1 MGEWNIYDSNG
12 QVKAIVK
19 RLEYNG
25 EFMGERSITATIYSP
40 SPIDFSVGDYL
51 TYRNEVFS
59 IDYDPSILKQARN
72 NTYGQGYVYDSVKFN
87 SRQMELVYC
96 KFLDYVIADNQ
107 VHYSSLPNFSFYCET
122 ITNLTERI
130 QANLNRLYT
139 GGKAWT
145 ITVNAQNVHVS
156 RINIDVQGMT
166 CWDALGLIASKFE
179 STFVI
184 RGRNIVVAPSTD
196 ILTGLFQYGKGN
208 GLRSIARTSDPSQ
221 GVVTRLRAM
230 GNTTNM
236 PYNYYRNKDVYV
248 YAPITEV
255 LGPYE
260 ASADIHTTFDF
271 NNCFTVKAATSADN
285 QYRTKVS
292 LDKVNWA
299 TALFSANAAWVGYS
313 VASVL
318 QLSGYDP
325 VQYAA
330 FMQQL
335 NTGTYTKLYFESGI
349 SKDKWPSA
357 YKEYTGTLGVTTGED
372 RLMLPTYP
380 DVTTDPYIDS
390 ANISKYGIREES
402 VIFDGS
408 NGLDDI
414 FPTIQGMTAE
424 QARAAGAT
432 ISLDSGDNGHL
443 DEIVSATQIDDDG
456 IPPVEGEESE
466 MVETFSITLKDIGFN
481 INDYFATDNAVI
493 SMRDGKCEG
502 REFEITECVKSGN
515 KYVLT
520 CKRELDDSLNR
531 YFPYDDYNLT
541 AGDKFVLL
549 QIEMPELYVDAA
561 AQRLEDAAEAYL
573 ATIDHSIY
581 TIEPKIDNIKAK
593 RHDDDVESAGEGV
606 KVYDTI
612 YEGMLMQIEDE
623 DLDIDD
629 AIFIDRLTI
638 KEGDS
643 LIPQYEVVL
652 RNEKV
657 KSSIQQI
664 QQQITDIKS
673 GVAGVPGTGSVDAN
687 QVNQLIK
694 NYGDNRF
701 LRKDIIDKLKQGVQ
715 VGDRFVSGL
724 LGEGGIFR
732 MNQDG
737 TYLEVDSM
745 YVRMKAYFDTVEFRR
760 YTNSGGNRISS
771 PAGGKCVRVE
781 SHATYNNNDVIV
793 DDDGY
798 YHYTDGTGEHSVDV
812 GIKYYRCFFRATDG
826 EGNEVQNE
834 FARGD
839 QAYCHISNIRA
850 GSLYQHEFW
859 RTVIGRN
866 ENGTLS
872 ENDEYWIDLANT
884 STVTIGGTS
893 YAGFKTGS
901 DAPVAQDSI
910 STLGSK
916 NDSTRRGAIIE
927 YVVGND
933 SPSYKIYQGIGT
945 GSGQA
950 QFSLDNKN
958 YIEFGYN
965 SSAQGGGRAYM
976 NVYGDFRFGNK
987 SDNGSYIKYDS
998 VNETLD
1004 IKATINATSTIG
1016 NQSLN
1021 TYIQQNAWS
1030 TDMQNQVN
1038 QLIHNVTDDL
1048 QNQID
1053 GQITTLS
1060 GNGVPTGNN
1069 DPYKDLTPEE
1079 KTRNVGDL
1087 YIDIDT
1093 GLTYRYVKDGSTFYW
1108 LPIEDTAVQKAITD
1122 AATALGIANTRARI
1136 FTTTAGTL
1144 PSPPYNVNDIWANA
1158 TYSDANVSYSN
1169 DILVCVTPREAN
1181 AQVYGIS
1188 DWNFASKYTDDTKV
1202 NALVNKIL
1210 HNTSGDAS
1218 AAGDLVYAVTHA
1230 VNDGKT
1236 TLEGGLILTNI
1247 INLGTGNIEQGTFV
1261 PWSGINGVYHAQETG
1276 DSWKGHGI
1284 AAWYGGGM
1292 VDHEVSTSASN
1303 YAKSLFRFD
1312 GSGYLASGN
1321 ISWTDDGKVYLSNLY
1336 TGSDTPISNL
1346 FFDAFAIGLDGSTS
1360 YINPNF
1366 TFSDI
1371 DIVRRS
1377 GSSYTITGTSV
1388 LNRDE
1393 NDARY
1398 MVADRFFDLFDVYNG
1413 DTNYTATYKTSGLP
1427 SDTSHISIKAKFGF
1441 WTESFLSA
1449 LGLNSSSGGGGSASV
1464 LDDLHDVS
1472 INQSTLANGQV
1483 LTYQDGF
1490 WVNVAGGGGSLD
1502 PAAMWQELSNPDSSK
1517 QIDGSH
1523 LSWVTTN
1530 YYNKDA
1536 VDAALSN
1543 YVTIAGNQTI
1553 SGTKTFS
1560 NAIHTSDI
1568 YSDDFTFNDGGWLT
1582 VESGELR
1589 YRTSSASTGY
1599 KKVLLDGDVTDIS
1612 LTTSG
1617 SGNAFTSASLSN
1629 GVLTLTKGSTFATQS
1644 WVNTQL
1650 SSYLPLSGGTMT
1662 GAITFKANQYYHDGN
1677 YALNMNNS
1685 DIIGA
1690 NCIFFADALN
1700 GQTEGLFFPR
1710 SSGSNYDLIRIYNG
1724 EIKFAPNIEKG
1735 STGNTEYNILH
1746 TNNYSAVL
1754 DDRYV
1759 TINTTQTISGAKTF
1773 SATVRLSG
1781 CGIEDVSTAGLLM
1794 YHPAPNT
1801 WTGVSNTQWCVGAI
1815 DSQGVIRS
1823 NNNPLVHYKG
1833 GTNYN
1838 IIDASGGTINGD
1850 LTINNSV
1857 LYFTGGAAGRKAWIN
1872 KNGTFVFQT
1881 TTSGGWATGKL
1892 IVANDGST
1900 SIGYS
1905 DGAYGSA
1912 NTLTYYYYGGDY
1924 DSPWVVLKPNS
1935 SSTFYMGV
1943 GTKNPSYK
1951 LHVAGSI
1958 CATGGVTAL
1967 SDMRYKSKI
1976 SDVNTR
1982 IEDIAALPLFYFKW
1996 KNCRVDDNI
2005 HIGSSAQAIQKLFP
2019 ELTLG
2024 IEELSVNYAVLGT
2037 TLGILNARRL
2047 TRQEQDIIALKEENK
2062 VIKEENKALKE
2073 RIKVLEDRL

>member
-1 MGEWNIYDSNG
+1 MGEWNIYDSSS
-12 QVKAIVK
+12 QVKATVK

-25 EFMGERSITATIYSP
+25 EFMGERSVTATLYSP
-40 SPIDFSVGDYL
+40 SPIDLSVGDYL

-145 ITVNAQNVHVS
+145 ITVNAQNVHVG

-236 PYNYYRNKDVYV
+236 PYNYYRNKDMYV

-260 ASADIHTTFDF
+260 TSADIHTTFDF
-271 NNCFTVKAATSADN
+271 NNCFTVKAATSAEN

-325 VQYAA
+325 TQYAA

-349 SKDKWPSA
+349 SKDKWPSQ

-380 DVTTDPYIDS
+380 DTTIDPYIDS
-390 ANISKYGIREES
+390 ANISKYGVREES

-456 IPPVEGEESE
+456 IPPVEGEEKE
-466 MVETFSITLKDIGFN
+466 MAETFSITLKDIGFN
-481 INDYFATDNAVI
+481 INDYFSTDNAVI

-593 RHDDDVESAGEGV
+593 RHDDEVESAGEGV

-638 KEGDS
+638 KEGES

-673 GVAGVPGTGSVDAN
+673 GVAGVPGTGSVDVN

-732 MNQDG
+732 VNQDG

-781 SHATYNNNDVIV
+781 NHATYNNNDVIV

-798 YHYTDGTGEHSVDV
+798 YHYTDGSGEHSVDV

-834 FARGD
+834 FAVGD
-839 QAYCHISNIRA
+839 QAYCHISNIRE
-850 GSLYQHEFW
+850 GTLYQHEFW

-933 SPSYKIYQGIGT
+933 SPSYKIFQGIGT

-958 YIEFGYN
+958 YVELGYN
-965 SSAQGGGRAYM
+965 SSNGRAYL
-976 NVYGDFRFGNK
+976 NVYGDFRFGSKTNT
-987 SDNGSYIKYDS
+987 GSYINYNSSTGELS
-998 VNETLD
+998 V
-1004 IKATINATSTIG
+1004 KAAITGTSTIDG
-1016 NQSLN
+1016 SDFDAYVKAHQNNYDDTDVYNYINEVQS
-1021 TYIQQNAWS
+1021 
-1030 TDMQNQVN
+1030 
-1038 QLIHNVTDDL
+1038 DL
-1048 QNQID
+1048 QEQID
-1053 GQITTLS
+1053 GAIETIS
-1060 GNGVPTGNN
+1060 DHGEPTGSN
-1069 DPYKDLTPEE
+1069 DPYASLTPQQKE
-1079 KTRNVGDL
+1079 RHIGDMYYDL
-1087 YIDIDT
+1087 DT
-1093 GLTYRYVKDGSTFYW
+1093 GYAYRYVKDGNSFYW
-1108 LPIEDTAVQKAITD
+1108 MLIEDSDVQRAIAD
-1122 AATALGIANTRARI
+1122 AAAALLIAGGKGKI

-1144 PSPPYNVNDIWANA
+1144 PTPPYNVNDVWVNA
-1158 TYSDANVSYSN
+1158 TYPSNATSTNAANHVFYN
-1169 DILVCVTPREAN
+1169 DILKCVTARAEGGTPSIN
-1181 AQVYGIS
+1181 
-1188 DWNFASKYTDDTKV
+1188 DWALASKYTDDSTV
-1202 NALVNKIL
+1202 NSFINQILNNTGASGDSAAAGSALYALKKALV
-1210 HNTSGDAS
+1210 
-1218 AAGDLVYAVTHA
+1218 
-1230 VNDGKT
+1230 DG
-1236 TLEGGLILTNI
+1236 EYYQQGGLVLA
-1247 INLGTGNIEQGTFV
+1247 NLMAVRDGQTITA
-1261 PWSGINGVYHAQETG
+1261 GINGHLSNALG
-1276 DSWKGHGI
+1276 GGI
-1284 AAWYGGGM
+1284 AAWYGGLNLDKEDG
-1292 VDHEVSTSASN
+1292 ASSG

-1312 GSGYLASGN
+1312 GSGYLAGGN
-1321 ISWTDDGKVYLSNLY
+1321 ITWDANGIVTIANVYSDVNGTNVAWSGTTLQYMTNLSNIL
-1336 TGSDTPISNL
+1336 PISIVSGTTYLDPQVSFKQLSVMGKAVATQEWVTSQLGNYVSVAFFNRLFQAYKSGTISDANKVSPNDVTSTINNL
-1346 FFDAFAIGLDGSTS
+1346 KLM
-1360 YINPNF
+1360 
-1366 TFSDI
+1366 
-1371 DIVRRS
+1371 V
-1377 GSSYTITGTSV
+1377 GT
-1388 LNRDE
+1388 
-1393 NDARY
+1393 
-1398 MVADRFFDLFDVYNG
+1398 
-1413 DTNYTATYKTSGLP
+1413 
-1427 SDTSHISIKAKFGF
+1427 
-1441 WTESFLSA
+1441 WTESYLSS
-1449 LGLNSSSGGGGSASV
+1449 LGLNSSSGGGGGATT
-1464 LDDLHDVS
+1464 LNQLEDVDTS
-1472 INQSTLANGQV
+1472 GATVGQV
-1483 LTYQDGF
+1483 LTYTQVGSTYK
-1490 WVNVAGGGGSLD
+1490 WTPTTVSGGGGGLD
-1502 PAAMWQELSNPDSSK
+1502 PTAMWAALATSGSE
-1517 QIDGSH
+1517 QIDASH
-1523 LSWVTTN
+1523 LSDALGSYLPLTGGTLTGGLTTRTITPASN
-1530 YYNKDA
+1530 NTYN
-1536 VDAALSN
+1536 LGS
-1543 YVTIAGNQTI
+1543 
-1553 SGTKTFS
+1553 SGTKWSTIYT
-1560 NAIHTSDI
+1560 NDI
-1568 YSDDFTFNDGGWLT
+1568 YSNDFTFNNGGWLT
-1582 VESGELR
+1582 VEGGELG
-1589 YRTSSASTGY
+1589 YRTSTASGNF
-1599 KKVLLDGDVTDIS
+1599 KKVLLDGDASITLS
-1612 LTTSG
+1612 TTG

-1629 GVLTLTKGSTFATQS
+1629 GTLTLTKGNTFLTSISVSTSGSGNAITSLSYSGGTLTATKGNS
-1644 WVNTQL
+1644 F
-1650 SSYLPLSGGTMT
+1650 LPLSGGTMT
-1662 GAITFKANQYYHDGN
+1662 GAITLKGDQYYLDEN
-1677 YALNMNNS
+1677 YSLNMNNS

-1690 NCIFFADALN
+1690 NCIYFADALN
-1700 GQTEGLFFPR
+1700 SQTEGLFFPR
-1710 SSGSNYDLIRIYNG
+1710 SSGSNYDMLRIYNG
-1724 EIKFAPNIEKG
+1724 EILFAPNIVKG
-1735 STGNTEYNILH
+1735 STGNTQYNILH
-1746 TNNYSAVL
+1746 TNNYSSVL

-1759 TINTTQTISGAKTF
+1759 NVTGDTMTGNLNVQKSDGSSTIVSVTNSKGSIGIETTTNRGLWDYTTGVWVVGTNGTQTWLNGGN
-1773 SATVRLSG
+1773 V
-1781 CGIEDVSTAGLLM
+1781 GIGNFA
-1794 YHPAPNT
+1794 
-1801 WTGVSNTQWCVGAI
+1801 
-1815 DSQGVIRS
+1815 
-1823 NNNPLVHYKG
+1823 
-1833 GTNYN
+1833 
-1838 IIDASGGTINGD
+1838 
-1850 LTINNSV
+1850 
-1857 LYFTGGAAGRKAWIN
+1857 
-1872 KNGTFVFQT
+1872 
-1881 TTSGGWATGKL
+1881 
-1892 IVANDGST
+1892 GST
-1900 SIGYS
+1900 
-1905 DGAYGSA
+1905 
-1912 NTLTYYYYGGDY
+1912 
-1924 DSPWVVLKPNS
+1924 
-1935 SSTFYMGV
+1935 V
-1943 GTKNPSYK
+1943 GYK
-1951 LHVAGSI
+1951 LHVAGNGCFTNYLTLRSDLYIYNAKSI
-1958 CATGGVTAL
+1958 YFKDSDGTDRSVLNFSGNNNINLGYGTYSLGAGLYLYGKTFVVRIGGTSATYNALVIDASKNASFSGNVTASGEVTAL
-1967 SDMRYKSKI
+1967 SDIRQKSQI
-1976 SDVNTR
+1976 SNVNAR
-1982 IEDIAALPLFYFKW
+1982 IEDAADLPIFYFKW
-1996 KNCRVDDNI
+1996 KAGHDDNM
-2005 HIGSSAQAIQKLFP
+2005 HIGTSAQAVQKLFP
-2019 ELTLG
+2019 ELVLG
-2024 IEELSVNYAVLGT
+2024 GEELSVNYGVLGT
-2037 TLGILNARRL
+2037 TLGILNSRKL
-2047 TRQEQDIIALKEENK
+2047 TEHEREIMALKK
-2062 VIKEENKALKE
+2062 ENKALRREINKL
-2073 RIKVLEDRL
+2073 KGVTK